1 MDSGEAEPPERT
13 LPAPDLPDAHVDI
26 VSGAHRMLEA
36 GILLAGESM
45 FRLDMGQIRERR
57 KIDNL
62 DIRHD
67 NDLFGVGRRSGGQFK
82 RLRRA

>member
-1 MDSGEAEPPERT
+1 
-13 LPAPDLPDAHVDI
+13 
-26 VSGAHRMLEA
+26 MLEA

-67 NDLFGVGRRSGGQFK
+67 NDLFGVGRCSGGQFK

>member
-1 MDSGEAEPPERT
+1 
-13 LPAPDLPDAHVDI
+13 
-26 VSGAHRMLEA
+26 MLEA

-57 KIDNL
+57 KVDNL

-67 NDLFGVGRRSGGQFK
+67 NDLFSVCRRSDGQFK
-82 RLRRA
+82 